1 MKITDPDD
9 LIVSTTEGNLGVNG
23 NIWLDTTAKTFEL
36 APYGELVAKD
46 GVTGNALWA
55 KFVDL
60 WTTAPYQPFPF
71 PMNVLDAKSGQYIFG
86 QDPGGTYNGWKPEGD
101 VTRQMIRDAGWSEY
115 TSGGVLDRQ
124 YVGIVSLGDVNSG
137 AQLYYQ
143 KASGGAAANFTFTDE
158 VNEGIR
164 VDDTAKNYFRGFV
177 REYGKKYKDSV
188 LADTG
193 QIATGAYIVNLLL
206 SNEDDLDITAV
217 DGTVSTVSPYTE
229 IKVRYFDQ
237 AYSRDV
243 DSATNRSFGIVID
256 VGTHS
261 GVDGSAPGGAS
272 VLTTAE
278 GGMTVNAYAGG
289 TLRINEGTDDGVS
302 FPIVSNTATTITVT
316 GTIASGSNLSFTAQ
330 RATPVAAT
338 LKQIYTKI
346 QYLLRQASDIDE
358 TDGSVTGKTASLLL
372 NFVGTSL
379 KCGFYAPTNPNGG
392 GTGVIIEGLQATDI
406 NDVVFY
412 DNGGTAREYPY
423 TAAGTLNFN
432 AALTNG
438 GTGYYRM
445 YFLNDDSGDNLGY
458 DYGTAD
464 AITVNDANGDPIT
477 GSISGASIPFTFDY
491 DGNTQR
497 GNDLPN
503 VSPTDD
509 APIVV
514 VAGNAGS
521 AKPVVAT
528 GTITR
533 SKTVSITLTA
543 ETDRAYLV

>member
-1 MKITDPDD
+1 MAKIIDPDD
-9 LIVSTTEGNLGVNG
+9 LVVSSTVGNLGVDG
-23 NIWLDTTAKTFEL
+23 NIWLDTSAKTFQT
-36 APYGELVAKD
+36 AAYGSLVAKD
-46 GVTGNALWA
+46 GFTGNALWA

-60 WTTAPYQPFPF
+60 WTTSPYQPYPF

-86 QDPGGTYNGWKPEGD
+86 QDPGGTYNGWKPQGD
-101 VTRQMIRDAGWSEY
+101 TTRQMIRDAGWSEY

-124 YVGIVSLGDVNSG
+124 YVGIVSLGDVNTG

-143 KASGGAAANFTFTDE
+143 KESGGAAANFTFDDE

-188 LADTG
+188 LGDTG
-193 QIATGAYIVNLLL
+193 QTATGAYIVNLLL
-206 SNEDDLDITAV
+206 SNEDDLDIVADDTDVLTA
-217 DGTVSTVSPYTE
+217 PYSS
-229 IKVRYFDQ
+229 IVVRYFDQ

-243 DSATNRSFGIVID
+243 DSAINRSFGIVID

-261 GVDGSAPGGAS
+261 GVDGSAPGSGS

-278 GGMTVNAYAGG
+278 GGMTVNAYSGG

-302 FPIVSNTATTITVT
+302 FPIVSNTATTFTVT

-330 RATPVAAT
+330 LATPVEAS

-346 QYLLRQASDIDE
+346 QYLLRQASDIDA
-358 TDGSVTGKTASLLL
+358 TDQSVTGKTASLLL
-372 NFVGTSL
+372 NFVGSSL

-392 GTGVIIEGLQATDI
+392 GTGVIVEGLQATDV
-406 NDVVFY
+406 NDIVFY
-412 DNGGTAREYPY
+412 DNSATAREYPY
-423 TAAGTLNFN
+423 AAAGTLNFN
-432 AALTNG
+432 PALTSG
-438 GTGYYRM
+438 STGYYRM
-445 YFLNDDSGDNLGY
+445 YFLNDEAGDDAGY
-458 DYGTAD
+458 DYGTAN
-464 AITVNDANGDPIT
+464 AITVNDAEGTPIT
-477 GSISGASIPFTFDY
+477 GTITASSIAFSFDY
-491 DGNTQR
+491 DGNVQR
-497 GNDLPN
+497 GTGSDGE
-503 VSPTDD
+503 D

-533 SKTVSITLTA
+533 SKAVSITLTA
-543 ETDRAYLV
+543 EVDRAYLV